1 MVEDSR
7 TVDRPDTNELKVE
20 SLAKLWTGKNE
31 KTKTHRK
38 NYIFSVI
45 GQPAT
50 GLLVKVLKMR
60 HKNEL
65 SGGHWTFMR
74 KM

>member
-1 MVEDSR
+1 M
-7 TVDRPDTNELKVE
+7 KIE
-20 SLAKLWTGKNE
+20 SSLHKLYAAYNMDNLSYPKSCLI
-31 KTKTHRK
+31 K
-38 NYIFSVI
+38 YYLSVI